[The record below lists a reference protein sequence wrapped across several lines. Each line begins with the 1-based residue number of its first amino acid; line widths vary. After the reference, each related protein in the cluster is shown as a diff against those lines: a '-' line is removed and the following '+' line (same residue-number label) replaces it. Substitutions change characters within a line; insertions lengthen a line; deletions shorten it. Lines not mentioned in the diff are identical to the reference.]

1 MSTIIEVEQMNATE
15 AKNRF
20 GDVLAT
26 AVKNKAVSLMKHG
39 KPAAYVVSP
48 ALYERLVASL
58 RSAPSPL
65 ARLERDFEEMITR
78 MQEPESVAVMK
89 GLMSI
94 DTAAL
99 RDSLQRSTKST
110 TRTRKVARRA

>member
-1 MSTIIEVEQMNATE
+1 MSAAIEVEQMNATD

-20 GDVLAT
+20 GDLLAA

-39 KPAAYVVSP
+39 KPAAYVISP
-48 ALYERLVASL
+48 ALYERVVAAMEE
-58 RSAPSPL
+58 APSPL
-65 ARLERDFEEMITR
+65 QRLERDFEKMIAR

-94 DTAAL
+94 DAAAL
-99 RDSLQRSTKST
+99 RGSLRQGAKAA
-110 TRTRKVARRA
+110 TRKVARRA